1 MLVKCGTINIISGAI
16 MKAPSSMSYVEWQ
29 ISQSATFTESFLPII
44 SKFRDQIKILK
55 LKR

>member
-29 ISQSATFTESFLPII
+29 ISQSATFTESFLTII

-55 LKR
+55 L